1 MQLLNLTYLI
11 TLNLF
16 SFSLAWYT
24 YVSTFRKNGVCG
36 QEREMGGW
44 VVVFSPNEADEIYVQ
59 PYLCLCLSL
68 SLSVSLSV
76 SLFLSSSVYLFQPLS
91 FFLSFFYPSVRI
103 PHSFLLSL
111 YLNCLYILFW
121 DPLIHCLYFQF
132 IYLF

>member
-1 MQLLNLTYLI
+1 LQLLNLTYLI

-59 PYLCLCLSL
+59 PYLCLSL

-91 FFLSFFYPSVRI
+91 FFLSFFYPSIRI
-103 PHSFLLSL
+103 PHSCLLSL
-111 YLNCLYILFW
+111 YLNCLYVLFW
-121 DPLIHCLYFQF
+121 DPFWSLILALSLYFHN
-132 IYLF
+132 L